1 MNSSSEAFDILKK
14 WQEENTS
21 IEFLRPGRDFGSGA
35 SDQFAFVRVEEI
47 FPSDLI
53 AILANLG
60 SNTATAVH
68 FPRIRSIGKLRWT
81 EHLRQS
87 YCVLSIQ
94 RSKLNSAMEH
104 ACYS

>member
-35 SDQFAFVRVEEI
+35 SDQFA
-47 FPSDLI
+47 SDLI

-94 RSKLNSAMEH
+94 GSKLNSAMEH

>member
-47 FPSDLI
+47 FPSDCC
-53 AILANLG
+53 AFSPDSFNWKTEMDGTFA
-60 SNTATAVH
+60 AVLLRT
-68 FPRIRSIGKLRWT
+68 FDSRLEAKLCDGTR
-81 EHLRQS
+81 
-87 YCVLSIQ
+87 VLFIK
-94 RSKLNSAMEH
+94 RKRPN
-104 ACYS
+104 